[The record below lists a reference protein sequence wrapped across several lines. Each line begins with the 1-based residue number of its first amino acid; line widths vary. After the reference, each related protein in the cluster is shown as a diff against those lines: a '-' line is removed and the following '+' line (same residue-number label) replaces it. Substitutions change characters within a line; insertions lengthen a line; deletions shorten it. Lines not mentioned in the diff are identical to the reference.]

1 MGMFDTQSDIK
12 DGQNLTEKAVKVLS
26 DKGILD
32 PRVYDPNI
40 QFRGTTTPMKS
51 MEYATAYVDK
61 ASPGI
66 VNLVKP
72 SYKTLWANPMDSN
85 TIAHEVEHSLAH
97 TGGAELNQN
106 RNRGDV
112 LLDNYAMLRN
122 KKIDKTDKEYY
133 TPLGAFFDRASN
145 KDIGAYLKKNYG
157 VDTFY
162 LGARGAD
169 SMMLPAHYEELASDL
184 GAAMKNSKK
193 DVFADPFLQQKLFNN
208 DPYLM
213 EAVRSTLHVE
223 PRMDAKD
230 PQRMTAYP
238 QNVDRY
244 KKLIEKRMKE
254 GGSVPMPDNY
264 SDGNWKLI

>member
-1 MGMFDTQSDIK
+1 MDIK
-12 DGQNLTEKAVKVLS
+12 DNQDLTEKAVKVLS
-26 DKGILD
+26 DKGILN

-40 QFRGTTTPMKS
+40 KFRGTTNPMKS

-61 ASPGI
+61 AEPGI

-72 SYKTLWANPMDSN
+72 SWRTLWGNPMDSN
-85 TIAHEVEHSLAH
+85 TLAHEVEHSLAH
-97 TGGAELNQN
+97 TAGAELNQN

-112 LLDNYAMLRN
+112 LLENYAMLRD
-122 KKIDKTDKEYY
+122 KKADKNSSEHYK
-133 TPLGAFFDRASN
+133 PLGEFFDRASN
-145 KDIGAYLKKNYG
+145 KDIGAHLKKHYG

-162 LGARGAD
+162 LGTRGAD
-169 SMMLPAHYEELASDL
+169 AMMRPADYEELASDL
-184 GAAMKNSKK
+184 GSAMKNSKK
-193 DVFADPFLQQKLFNN
+193 NIFADPFLQKKLFNN

-230 PQRMTAYP
+230 PQRLTAHSK
-238 QNVDRY
+238 NVDRY
-244 KKLIEKRMKE
+244 KKLIEKGMKK
-254 GGSVPMPDNY
+254 GGSVTMPDNY